1 MARTCLVLAT
11 AALHTYFMKMRMQ
24 FQHGWTGWQP
34 RRLDWRERAVL
45 IMLTIVVIPV
55 ALVLL
60 TGLFLLAIGFAVVAL
75 ATWLAARFFWSR
87 RMRSTSR
94 SVITTDYV
102 REEEPDRPPSRNP
115 WTRS

>member
-1 MARTCLVLAT
+1 
-11 AALHTYFMKMRMQ
+11 MRMQ
-24 FQHGWTGWQP
+24 FQHGWTRWQP
-34 RRLDWRERAVL
+34 RPLDWRERAVL

-75 ATWLAARFFWSR
+75 ATWLAAKFFWSR
-87 RMRSTSR
+87 RVRSTPR
-94 SVITTDYV
+94 SVITTDYERV
-102 REEEPDRPPSRNP
+102 VEEEPDRSASRNP